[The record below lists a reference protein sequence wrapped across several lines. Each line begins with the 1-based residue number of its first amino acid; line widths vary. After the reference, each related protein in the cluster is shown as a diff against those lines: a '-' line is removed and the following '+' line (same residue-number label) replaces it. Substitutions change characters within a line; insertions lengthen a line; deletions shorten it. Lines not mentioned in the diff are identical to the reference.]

1 MPCMTKLWRTISLLA
16 PCFIFAPAAMPQ
28 SEQAESAVVIPA
40 FLDLATA
47 LSIAESSGYPGL
59 DVAESRILA
68 SAADLADVKSSYGLR
83 SGIEL
88 DPRYVYSVDPGDETT
103 INDSYYRIGINKL
116 ISDFGYTDKL
126 SVAAEAEIKA
136 RANEFVDSRYRH
148 RLKIISAYMN
158 VLLADRRY
166 DVDNETMT
174 LRYLKFDKARDRH
187 ELGEVSDVDLLG
199 LESAYRNALITRA
212 RTANRQSQARAE
224 LAALLKHPDQFP
236 AELEPIQV
244 AHDDKT
250 LAPAYEEVLV
260 QALELNPELIA
271 KGNEVDALLA
281 EVDASKL
288 QNRPKLD
295 SELELGNYERRYG
308 EGLKWRVGLNFNLP
322 LLQGGRDKAE
332 TARLTA
338 ELMEAQAQLKLMQ
351 NAMRNKVLQLVQEI
365 EALKVARTASATEL
379 EYRDLYLDRSRSQ
392 YELEIQSDLGDSA
405 KNMAEAQWRADKVSY
420 ALMLTMAE
428 LEALLGRDPA
438 RFLIDK
444 PATGPER

>member
-1 MPCMTKLWRTISLLA
+1 VRRVRIWIRPLLFGPLIFFSSSVLSQQPDSGQTIA
-16 PCFIFAPAAMPQ
+16 
-28 SEQAESAVVIPA
+28 IPA

-47 LSIAESSGYPGL
+47 LEIAESSGYPGL
-59 DVAESRILA
+59 DIAESKILA
-68 SAADLADVKSSYGLR
+68 STAELAEVKSTYGLR

-126 SVAAEAEIKA
+126 STAAEAEILA
-136 RANEFVDSRYRH
+136 RANEFVESRYRH
-148 RLKIISAYMN
+148 RLKIIGAYMD
-158 VLLADRRY
+158 VLLTDRRY

-224 LAALLKHPDQFP
+224 LAALLNHPDDFP
-236 AELEPIQV
+236 AELEPIR
-244 AHDDKT
+244 D
-250 LAPAYEEVLV
+250 LADEEFMAPDYDVLLK

-271 KGNEVDALLA
+271 QQKDVDALLA

-338 ELMEAQAQLKLMQ
+338 ELMEAQAQLKLMR
-351 NAMRNKVLQLVQEI
+351 NAMRNNVLQLVQEI
-365 EALKVARTASATEL
+365 DALKVARQASITEL
-379 EYRDLYLDRSRSQ
+379 EYRDMYLDRSRSR
-392 YELEIQSDLGDSA
+392 YDLEIQTDLGDAA
-405 KNMAEAQWRADKVSY
+405 KNMAEAQWRADKVNY
-420 ALMLTMAE
+420 ALMLAMARMD
-428 LEALLGRDPA
+428 ALLGRDPA
-438 RFLIDK
+438 RFLV
-444 PATGPER
+444 GQQ